1 MPRVLSPGP
10 RRPPALDVLRLP
22 IRNGRGTSQMNAI
35 PFGAAARERLG
46 TTADEPNSEKSSDAA
61 WIVLEAANDLGD
73 HATVEACR
81 RVIDASLN
89 GAPASPFDMHVVSE
103 YFR

>member
-1 MPRVLSPGP
+1 
-10 RRPPALDVLRLP
+10 
-22 IRNGRGTSQMNAI
+22 MNATSFSI
-35 PFGAAARERLG
+35 RKNPGIG
-46 TTADEPNSEKSSDAA
+46 SDEQMPENPLNAA

-73 HATVEACR
+73 HATVEICR

-89 GAPASPFDMHVVSE
+89 GAPASPSDMHVITH

>member
-1 MPRVLSPGP
+1 
-10 RRPPALDVLRLP
+10 
-22 IRNGRGTSQMNAI
+22 MNALSFSI
-35 PFGAAARERLG
+35 RKRPGIG
-46 TTADEPNSEKSSDAA
+46 SDEQKPENPLNAA

-73 HATVEACR
+73 HATVEICR

>member
-1 MPRVLSPGP
+1 MK
-10 RRPPALDVLRLP
+10 
-22 IRNGRGTSQMNAI
+22 MNAVS
-35 PFGAAARERLG
+35 FGARKRPAS
-46 TTADEPNSEKSSDAA
+46 DEPRQDKPLDAA

-73 HATVEACR
+73 QATVEVCR

-89 GAPASPFDMHVVSE
+89 GKPAAAYDLHVVID

>member
-1 MPRVLSPGP
+1 
-10 RRPPALDVLRLP
+10 
-22 IRNGRGTSQMNAI
+22 MNAI
-35 PFGAAARERLG
+35 SLG
-46 TTADEPNSEKSSDAA
+46 MRNRPGIGSDEKPENPLNAA

-73 HATVEACR
+73 HDTVEICR

-89 GAPASPFDMHVVSE
+89 GAPASPFDMHVITE

>member
-1 MPRVLSPGP
+1 
-10 RRPPALDVLRLP
+10 
-22 IRNGRGTSQMNAI
+22 MNAI
-35 PFGAAARERLG
+35 PFGIRNHSG
-46 TTADEPNSEKSSDAA
+46 TGSDEQKPENPLNAA

-73 HATVEACR
+73 HDTVEICR

-89 GAPASPFDMHVVSE
+89 GAPASPFDMHVITE

>member
-1 MPRVLSPGP
+1 
-10 RRPPALDVLRLP
+10 
-22 IRNGRGTSQMNAI
+22 MNAI
-35 PFGAAARERLG
+35 PFGIRDRSG
-46 TTADEPNSEKSSDAA
+46 IGSDEQKPENPLNAA

-73 HATVEACR
+73 HDTVEICR

-89 GAPASPFDMHVVSE
+89 GAPASPLDIHVITE